1 MKSQTVR
8 IIDVLFIMPYL
19 IFVSLKKDITTVDRG
34 ILLLLG
40 IATGYYIYRN
50 FKKQGGDQDSNNI

>member
-19 IFVSLKKDITTVDRG
+19 IFVSFKKDITTVDRG

-40 IATGYYIYRN
+40 IATGYYNYRN
-50 FKKQGGDQDSNNI
+50 FKKNIKTRSYLQ